1 MVKRSETSGGLEEF
15 EAVVKSAEFET
26 NDDKRQYHIKFDP
39 DGIEVKGPTGLLH
52 EWVPMSATCTEDTV
66 PPQSVMDRYLQQME
80 ICISDVKKSETVA
93 DAFAL
98 IVGKKF
104 KFKKM
109 QLGRDYDKYKAKDY
123 FVPVA
128 LVE

>member
-1 MVKRSETSGGLEEF
+1 
-15 EAVVKSAEFET
+15 
-26 NDDKRQYHIKFDP
+26 
-39 DGIEVKGPTGLLH
+39 
-52 EWVPMSATCTEDTV
+52 
-66 PPQSVMDRYLQQME
+66 MDRYLQQME